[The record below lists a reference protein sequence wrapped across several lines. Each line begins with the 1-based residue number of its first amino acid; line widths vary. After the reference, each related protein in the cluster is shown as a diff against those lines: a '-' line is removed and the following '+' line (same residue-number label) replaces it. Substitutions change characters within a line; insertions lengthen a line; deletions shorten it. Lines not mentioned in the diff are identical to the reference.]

1 MDPSVFRCIA
11 WLYESRPTTGDSR
24 MKPFVSASYAMTDQY
39 CLAGTLGG
47 TCSRYDRWPLAGDRF
62 TVVVEEG
69 DEVDDASALTHTL
82 RESERSEVRQPP
94 GIDVEVVAHDVAE
107 IRLHAA
113 DIRKLP
119 GPIGPPLLTERLH
132 PLHED
137 GELLLGGVSEKADG
151 GVVGGELLALFDA
164 DALESAH
171 GEQVALGDR
180 FVLHHAVEAF
190 EEPLVESGDA
200 VERLAVDVDEPL
212 LRRVSRLRE
221 WIGADF
227 FDQRQSSGDI

>member
-82 RESERSEVRQPP
+82 RESERSEVRQPL
-94 GIDVEVVAHDVAE
+94 GIDVEVVAHDIAE

-113 DIRKLP
+113 TSGSFQVRSVHHFSPNAFIPSTKTASCSWAASRRRRMVASSGVNSLP
-119 GPIGPPLLTERLH
+119 FSMPM
-132 PLHED
+132 
-137 GELLLGGVSEKADG
+137 
-151 GVVGGELLALFDA
+151 
-164 DALESAH
+164 
-171 GEQVALGDR
+171 
-180 FVLHHAVEAF
+180 
-190 EEPLVESGDA
+190 
-200 VERLAVDVDEPL
+200 L
-212 LRRVSRLRE
+212 LRAPMASRSRSATGSSCTMRLRPSKNRSSKVVMPLNVLP
-221 WIGADF
+221 WMSMNRCWGGF
-227 FDQRQSSGDI
+227 FASASG